1 VGTPQNNEKLNQYV
15 NATSPGGY
23 DSNSIIGGSDK
34 KSTVILKNN
43 KNEPRHRRKRV
54 PGVRWK
60 ILKYLFIFVAV
71 TVALLWTFQILLLDD
86 IYSAIVLQG
95 MKHNTRTIEKNLESN
110 NLTSIVSYIAKENET
125 CVSVYSITGDFA
137 HTIASSHVTDTC
149 LIHSETNMLADL
161 YTKARNSK
169 DKTYFESIQLK
180 VSSDVFDFNGTG
192 LSDSSMPKS
201 AIYVKAVTFSDGSK
215 GAIFLNRAMTPVSA
229 TVKTLTIQ
237 LGFISAILII
247 VAVILA
253 FAISWRVS
261 KPIADVNAEAKKLVG
276 GTYDGS
282 GVCGSYR
289 EINELNETLTHVAYE
304 LTKVDR
310 MQKELIANISHD
322 LRTPL
327 TMIEGYTEVMRDI
340 PGENTSENLQVIIEE
355 TKRLSTLVNDLLEIS
370 RFQTGK
376 QQLNMTVFSITDAVR
391 ETIVRFDKLNEREG
405 YKIIYEGSGQIY
417 VRADKTRILQVLY
430 NLVGNAINYTGE
442 DKTVI
447 VRLLLRGSRVRV
459 EVQDSGEGIAEK
471 DLPLIW
477 DRYYKIEKANKT
489 HKRGLGG
496 SGLGLS
502 IVKEILLLHNT
513 TFGVSSEEGAGSTF
527 WFELPVM
534 SPPATNTSNTVNS
547 LDETSINSGEGTENS
562 ISDVATEQAENQA
575 DPNSS
580 KNKNGDVI

>member
-1 VGTPQNNEKLNQYV
+1 MSAPQQRENFNQYV
-15 NATSPGGY
+15 NCTSPDENGG
-23 DSNSIIGGSDK
+23 NMIIGGSDK
-34 KSTVILKNN
+34 KSAVILKNKKGGTGSRN
-43 KNEPRHRRKRV
+43 KRV

-71 TVALLWTFQILLLDD
+71 TVALLWTFQILLLDN
-86 IYSAIVLQG
+86 IYSAIVLQA
-95 MKHNTRTIEKNLESN
+95 MKHNTRTIEKNLESD

-125 CVSVYSITGDFA
+125 CVSVYIIMGDLA
-137 HTIASSHVTDTC
+137 HDIASAHVTDTC

-169 DKTYFESIQLK
+169 DNTYFERIQLK
-180 VSSDVFDFNGTG
+180 VASDVFDFSGTG

-201 AIYVKAVTFSDGSK
+201 AIYVKAVTFSNGAK

-253 FAISWRVS
+253 FIVSWRVS

-289 EINELNETLTHVAYE
+289 EINELNETLTHVAHE

-340 PGENTSENLQVIIEE
+340 PGENTRENMQVIIEE
-355 TKRLSTLVNDLLEIS
+355 TRRLSTLVNDLLEIS

-405 YKIIYEGSGQIY
+405 YKIIYQGSGQIY

-447 VRLLLRGSRVRV
+447 VRLILRGSRVRV
-459 EVQDSGEGIAEK
+459 EVQDSGDGIAEE

-477 DRYYKIEKANKT
+477 DRYYKIEKTNKT
-489 HKRGLGG
+489 HKRGFGG

-513 TFGVSSEEGAGSTF
+513 TFGVSSEEGEGSTF
-527 WFELPVM
+527 WFELPVTA
-534 SPPATNTSNTVNS
+534 PPASANTDNS
-547 LDETSINSGEGTENS
+547 FDEANINLSEGREDGTSG
-562 ISDVATEQAENQA
+562 DATDQAEDQA
-575 DPNSS
+575 YPDSH
-580 KNKNGDVI
+580 KNENCDM

>member
-1 VGTPQNNEKLNQYV
+1 
-15 NATSPGGY
+15 
-23 DSNSIIGGSDK
+23 
-34 KSTVILKNN
+34 
-43 KNEPRHRRKRV
+43 
-54 PGVRWK
+54 
-60 ILKYLFIFVAV
+60 
-71 TVALLWTFQILLLDD
+71 
-86 IYSAIVLQG
+86 
-95 MKHNTRTIEKNLESN
+95 
-110 NLTSIVSYIAKENET
+110 
-125 CVSVYSITGDFA
+125 
-137 HTIASSHVTDTC
+137 
-149 LIHSETNMLADL
+149 
-161 YTKARNSK
+161 
-169 DKTYFESIQLK
+169 
-180 VSSDVFDFNGTG
+180 VFDYNGTG

-201 AIYVKAVTFSDGSK
+201 AIYVKAVTFSDGTK

-247 VAVILA
+247 VAVVLA
-253 FAISWRVS
+253 FTISWRVS

-289 EINELNETLTHVAYE
+289 EINELNETLTQVAYE

-340 PGENTSENLQVIIEE
+340 PGENTKENLQVIIEE

-370 RFQTGK
+370 QFQTGK
-376 QQLNMTVFSITDAVR
+376 QQLNLSVFSITDAVR

-405 YKIIYEGSGQIY
+405 YKIMYEGSGQIY

-447 VRLLLRGSRVRV
+447 VRLYLRGSRVRV

-477 DRYYKIEKANKT
+477 DRYYKIEKTNKT
-489 HKRGLGG
+489 HKRGFGG

-513 TFGVSSEEGAGSTF
+513 TFGVSSEERAGSTF
-527 WFELPVM
+527 WFELPVTA
-534 SPPATNTSNTVNS
+534 PPASNTVSPLNKAN
-547 LDETSINSGEGTENS
+547 INSSEGEESGTSGDTIN
-562 ISDVATEQAENQA
+562 QAES
-575 DPNSS
+575 DSH
-580 KNKNGDVI
+580 KNENGDVS